1 MEYPTENIEG
11 SGNVLSWMDE
21 PETGKQF
28 CKVYLRHF
36 NSGRL
41 LQVTYYK
48 DSSNIGQVFTLA
60 DSAQIEE
67 DGANIFGKKILT
79 KGGKLQNFIFNL
91 YSRSMV
97 NDSVRTLSRESVCN
111 LGNAGTKLYL
121 STQLF

>member
-1 MEYPTENIEG
+1 M
-11 SGNVLSWMDE
+11 
-21 PETGKQF
+21 
-28 CKVYLRHF
+28 
-36 NSGRL
+36 

-48 DSSNIGQVFTLA
+48 DASNIGQVVTLA
-60 DSAQIEE
+60 DSPQLEE

-97 NDSVRTLSRESVCN
+97 NDTVRTLSRESVCN

-121 STQLF
+121 STQLFQGAGGDDEEEEDEIIESDE

>member
-48 DSSNIGQVFTLA
+48 DSSNIGQVVTLA
-60 DSAQIEE
+60 DSA
-67 DGANIFGKKILT
+67 
-79 KGGKLQNFIFNL
+79 
-91 YSRSMV
+91 
-97 NDSVRTLSRESVCN
+97 
-111 LGNAGTKLYL
+111 
-121 STQLF
+121 